1 MSDHKQLIAEM
12 RSAANSLRMNGT
24 SVNVTHN
31 VAAELIDRAA
41 DALSLMYTPAQMA
54 ESFRA
59 GLETARMQERD
70 ANPPP
75 PDWRNA
81 PPDAQFC
88 AMDSDGQWCWY
99 TSCPYTERFAVFEGW
114 DADTGATEIRGLAFY
129 PNWRDT
135 LQERPTGGSDGADDK
150 GSLETEQLLVMAAQ
164 AQRNAAGG
172 SSLIAARIDRM
183 VDEVQGTPETKE
195 EPNGR

>member
-41 DALSLMYTPAQMA
+41 DALSLMYTPVQMA

-59 GLETARMQERD
+59 GLETAKMQERD
-70 ANPPP
+70 ANPPLP
-75 PDWRNA
+75 NWRNA
-81 PPDAQFC
+81 PPDAEFC
-88 AMDSDGQWCWY
+88 AMDSDGHWCWY
-99 TSCPYTERFAVFEGW
+99 TSRPYAERFSGFEGW

-129 PNWRDT
+129 PNWKDT
-135 LQERPTGGSDGADDK
+135 LQQRPKGHTGEADGE
-150 GSLETEQLLVMAAQ
+150 GSLDTEQLLVMAAQ
-164 AQRNAAGG
+164 AQRDAAGD
-172 SSLIAARIDRM
+172 SSVIAARIDQM
-183 VDEVQGTPETKE
+183 VSDVRTAKGVANEQH
-195 EPNGR
+195 